1 MTRPKRT
8 KDPNQIAKA
17 VMGREAMMAMIDDAL
32 AEFHDP
38 ASAAQFCVDWL
49 KDMGVPPM
57 VSIPVR
63 APATDGK
70 AV

>member
-1 MTRPKRT
+1 
-8 KDPNQIAKA
+8 
-17 VMGREAMMAMIDDAL
+17 MGREAMMAMIDDAL